1 MANYGT
7 LQKGSFFFLFLLY
20 QFFYNVISH
29 FQGDVLKETAKVHFF
44 LIFSAIIWRLIFVTI
59 SSQSVSEGKIL
70 TNPKRLEQKNNVMKV
85 MLVGLKRS
93 VCGQFF
99 FSKRVGTIQWS
110 RDRESPSWVN
120 WSERIRHFEVARET
134 GSRWLSKCTVG
145 LFWGTHFQHGGNFAP
160 KTVPQCTFSWQPS
173 RPGLPRNLKVAN
185 IWEKMLTLWSNQQRS
200 GVLWLSKT
208 SPVLALIDS
217 PWTRWSGLASQSV

>member
-1 MANYGT
+1 M
-7 LQKGSFFFLFLLY
+7 LQFR
-20 QFFYNVISH
+20 V
-29 FQGDVLKETAKVHFF
+29 KVFRRGKF
-44 LIFSAIIWRLIFVTI
+44 SLIPNAWNRRIMSWRWC
-59 SSQSVSEGKIL
+59 SQD
-70 TNPKRLEQKNNVMKV
+70 
-85 MLVGLKRS
+85 
-93 VCGQFF
+93 

-110 RDRESPSWVN
+110 RDRESPSRVN
-120 WSERIRHFEVARET
+120 WSERIRHFEVARRP
-134 GSRWLSKCTVG
+134 GQDGCQSALWDCFG
-145 LFWGTHFQHGGNFAP
+145 GTHFQHGCNFAP

-200 GVLWLSKT
+200 GVFWLSKT